1 MLLFDQSLQLA
12 SVTGT
17 SGALSVCNVSCV
29 HTIREQYNDCNTYR
43 IIQVSTYVH
52 NNTPSVLEQT
62 RYEYVTVKKT
72 VVGRLCAP
80 VVFVQY
86 HYVHCLS
93 HNAND

>member
-52 NNTPSVLEQT
+52 NNTPVVLEQT

-72 VVGRLCAP
+72 VVGVTLRNA
-80 VVFVQY
+80 VFVQY
-86 HYVHCLS
+86 HYAHRLS
-93 HNAND
+93 HNFND